1 MSPGSYKTLLSL
13 LFLLLPLAQTQDR
26 HIQMELNTR
35 NLKSSAS
42 KSKSK
47 SMAKILEEEEEEE
60 DEAEDLS
67 LSCGCFFCAM
77 KQPDARLR
85 RASVAAF
92 FRELPYSEEVDDGG
106 AVAAVWRTA
115 MDAPDDP
122 ELPSLG
128 AIRCMSL
135 LLARALDDAA
145 WRCRPQNASLP
156 YYAAHVL
163 GSYTIRS
170 SAHAELAVAAGAVG
184 PLLALLGG
192 AMTWVERRAAAR
204 ALGHLASYDATF
216 PAVARH
222 AAEAVPLAVRA
233 ASTCVADVY
242 ASYVALAPSERPK
255 YQRELLTR
263 GLVGDAA
270 EDRKAEEWA
279 SQLQCW
285 SLYFLSCLASRDPS
299 CHATICQDRAF
310 LRELCRMWGGLAN
323 GDSPAGVGLLRL
335 LCRSAVGRG
344 AIAAC
349 PDALSGLCDL
359 ARSSDDWQY
368 MAIDCLLLLLDDR
381 DTWHAVA
388 DATAPCLVDLAELRR
403 LGPRPRLGDAITSAL
418 LIDDDEHVHHGR
430 EIGAAA
436 IEAIAR
442 LREKKIE
449 RKEREE
455 AMSTD
460 ELLQRKLLAKEKK
473 RQGNDMF
480 WHGEVD
486 RAIELYTEAL
496 DLCPLSGRRD
506 RLVLYS
512 NRAQCRLARREAD
525 AAASDATRAL
535 SLARPANA
543 HARSLWRRAQTY
555 DMKGGMARES
565 LLDCLAFAGAWLDGR
580 KHGRKPAAARG
591 RGENQMKK
599 LPYCVARMIGKQ
611 MSATGLFSGV
621 STEDGNV
628 GRGDRMP
635 RCSDGGDDGDD
646 YEKDDGGDECDHDG
660 SEEEFYETEL
670 RFCRSGSG
678 LPIMAGET
686 WSSRLTRRKKKM

>member
-1 MSPGSYKTLLSL
+1 M
-13 LFLLLPLAQTQDR
+13 D
-26 HIQMELNTR
+26 LNTR
-35 NLKSSAS
+35 SLQSINSNS
-42 KSKSK
+42 KSKT
-47 SMAKILEEEEEEE
+47 MAKILEEEAE

-67 LSCGCFFCAM
+67 SSCGCFFCAK

-92 FRELPYSEEVDDGG
+92 FRELPYSEDDDGG
-106 AVAAVWRTA
+106 AVAAVWRAA

-135 LLARALDDAA
+135 LLARALDDAV
-145 WRCRPQNASLP
+145 WRRRGQNASVP

-170 SAHAELAVAAGAVG
+170 SAHAELAVAAGAVR

-192 AMTWVERRAAAR
+192 TMTWVERRAALR

-233 ASTCVADVY
+233 ASTCVSDVY
-242 ASYVALAPSERPK
+242 TNYVALALSKRPK

-263 GLVGDAA
+263 GLDGGVGA

-299 CHATICQDRAF
+299 SHVLICQDPVF

-323 GDSPAGVGLLRL
+323 GNSPAGVGLLRL
-335 LCRSAVGRG
+335 LCRSAVGRD

-368 MAIDCLLLLLDDR
+368 MAIDCLLLLLGDR
-381 DTWHAVA
+381 DSWHTVA
-388 DATAPCLVDLAELRR
+388 DATAPYLVDLAELRR
-403 LGPRPRLGDAITSAL
+403 LGPRRRLGDAITSAL
-418 LIDDDEHVHHGR
+418 LLGDDDHATCGR
-430 EIGAAA
+430 ELGS
-436 IEAIAR
+436 EAREAVAS
-442 LREKKIE
+442 LRETKIE
-449 RKEREE
+449 RKEREG
-455 AMSTD
+455 AMSVD

-496 DLCPLSGRRD
+496 ALCPLSGRRD
-506 RLVLYS
+506 RLVLHS
-512 NRAQCRLARREAD
+512 NRAQCWLARREVD

-543 HARSLWRRAQTY
+543 HARSLWRRAQAY

-580 KHGRKPAAARG
+580 KHGRQRAAARG
-591 RGENQMKK
+591 ANLRK
-599 LPYCVARMIGKQ
+599 LPYCIARMIGKQ
-611 MSATGLFSGV
+611 MSVTGLFAGV
-621 STEDGNV
+621 SADGGKV
-628 GRGDRMP
+628 GRDGRMP
-635 RCSDGGDDGDD
+635 LCSDG
-646 YEKDDGGDECDHDG
+646 DDGGDEDEKDVDGDDCDHDE

-670 RFCRSGSG
+670 RFCRSGYG
-678 LPIMAGET
+678 LPIMAEET
-686 WSSRLTRRKKKM
+686 WSSRLARRKKT

>member
-1 MSPGSYKTLLSL
+1 
-13 LFLLLPLAQTQDR
+13 
-26 HIQMELNTR
+26 MEVTTR
-35 NLKSSAS
+35 NVQSSTS

-47 SMAKILEEEEEEE
+47 AMAKIVEEEEEQEE
-60 DEAEDLS
+60 EDDEAEDPG

-92 FRELPYSEEVDDGG
+92 FRELPYSEHDDGG
-106 AVAAVWRTA
+106 AVAAVWRAA

-135 LLARALDDAA
+135 LLARALADAA
-145 WRCRPQNASLP
+145 WCCRGQNACVP

-170 SAHAELAVAAGAVG
+170 SAHAELAVAAGAVR

-216 PAVARH
+216 PAVARC
-222 AAEAVPLAVRA
+222 ADEAVPLAVRA
-233 ASTCVADVY
+233 ASTCIGDVY
-242 ASYVALAPSERPK
+242 ANYVALAPSKRPK
-255 YQRELLTR
+255 YQRDLLTR
-263 GLVGDAA
+263 GLAGGSIDAA

-299 CHATICQDRAF
+299 SHATICQDPGF
-310 LRELCRMWGGLAN
+310 LSELCRMWGGLAN

-368 MAIDCLLLLLDDR
+368 MAIDCLLLLLDDPE
-381 DTWHAVA
+381 TWHAVA

-403 LGPRPRLGDAITSAL
+403 LGPRRRLGDAITSAL
-418 LIDDDEHVHHGR
+418 LLNDDDDGHLRVRALGT
-430 EIGAAA
+430 
-436 IEAIAR
+436 EAKEAVAS
-442 LREKKIE
+442 LREVKIE

-455 AMSTD
+455 AMSRD
-460 ELLQRKLLAKEKK
+460 ELLERKLLAKEKK
-473 RQGNDMF
+473 RQGNGMF

-496 DLCPLSGRRD
+496 ELCPPSGRRD
-506 RLVLYS
+506 RLVLHS
-512 NRAQCRLARREAD
+512 NRAQCWLARREAD

-543 HARSLWRRAQTY
+543 HARSLWRRAQAY

-565 LLDCLAFAGAWLDGR
+565 LLDCLAFAGAWIDHR
-580 KHGRKPAAARG
+580 KHGGQPTAARG
-591 RGENQMKK
+591 ANKQK

-611 MSATGLFSGV
+611 MSVTGLFAGV
-621 STEDGNV
+621 SAGGGKV
-628 GRGDRMP
+628 GRDDRVGSDDPMP
-635 RCSDGGDDGDD
+635 RCSDGDDDGDD
-646 YEKDDGGDECDHDG
+646 EEDDDGDDCDRDG
-660 SEEEFYETEL
+660 SEEEFYDTEL

-678 LPIMAGET
+678 LPIMAEET
-686 WSSRLTRRKKKM
+686 WSSRLAPRKKM

>member
-1 MSPGSYKTLLSL
+1 
-13 LFLLLPLAQTQDR
+13 
-26 HIQMELNTR
+26 MEPITR
-35 NLKSSAS
+35 SVQSSTS

-47 SMAKILEEEEEEE
+47 AMAKIMEEEEE
-60 DEAEDLS
+60 DDDEAEDPG
-67 LSCGCFFCAM
+67 LSCGCFLCAM

-92 FRELPYSEEVDDGG
+92 FRELPYSEHDDGG
-106 AVAAVWRTA
+106 AVAAVWRSA

-135 LLARALDDAA
+135 LLARALADAA
-145 WRCRPQNASLP
+145 WCRRGQNACVP
-156 YYAAHVL
+156 YYAAHVV

-170 SAHAELAVAAGAVG
+170 SAHAELAVAAGAVR

-216 PAVARH
+216 PAVARC
-222 AAEAVPLAVRA
+222 ADEAVPLAVRT
-233 ASTCVADVY
+233 ASTCIADVY
-242 ASYVALAPSERPK
+242 VNYVGLAPSKRPK

-263 GLVGDAA
+263 GLAGAGIDAA

-299 CHATICQDRAF
+299 SHATICQDHGF
-310 LRELCRMWGGLAN
+310 LSELCRMWGGLAN

-344 AIAAC
+344 AIAEC

-388 DATAPCLVDLAELRR
+388 DATAPFLVDLAELRR
-403 LGPRPRLGDAITSAL
+403 LGPRRRLGDAITSAL
-418 LIDDDEHVHHGR
+418 LLKDDDGGHARGR
-430 EIGAAA
+430 ELGTEAKAA
-436 IEAIAR
+436 IAS
-442 LREKKIE
+442 LREVKIE
-449 RKEREE
+449 RKERED
-455 AMSTD
+455 AMSRD
-460 ELLQRKLLAKEKK
+460 ELLKRKLLAKEKK
-473 RQGNDMF
+473 RQGNAMF

-486 RAIELYTEAL
+486 SAIELYTEAL
-496 DLCPLSGRRD
+496 ELCPLSGRRD
-506 RLVLYS
+506 RLVLHS

-535 SLARPANA
+535 SLARPASA
-543 HARSLWRRAQTY
+543 HARSLWRRAQAY

-565 LLDCLAFAGAWLDGR
+565 LLDCLAFAGAWIDRR
-580 KHGRKPAAARG
+580 KQGGQPTAARG
-591 RGENQMKK
+591 ANQQK

-611 MSATGLFSGV
+611 MSLTGLFAGASAG
-621 STEDGNV
+621 GGKV
-628 GRGDRMP
+628 GSDDRMP
-635 RCSDGGDDGDD
+635 RCSDDGDDEEDDDGDD
-646 YEKDDGGDECDHDG
+646 CDHDG
-660 SEEEFYETEL
+660 SEEEFYDTEL

-678 LPIMAGET
+678 LPIMAEET
-686 WSSRLTRRKKKM
+686 WSSRLGPRKKKM

>member
-1 MSPGSYKTLLSL
+1 
-13 LFLLLPLAQTQDR
+13 
-26 HIQMELNTR
+26 MEITTR
-35 NLKSSAS
+35 SVQSSTS

-47 SMAKILEEEEEEE
+47 AMAKIVEEEEQEEEE
-60 DEAEDLS
+60 DEDPG
-67 LSCGCFFCAM
+67 LSCGCFFCAI

-92 FRELPYSEEVDDGG
+92 FRELPYSEHDDGG
-106 AVAAVWRTA
+106 AVVAVWRAA

-135 LLARALDDAA
+135 LLARTLADAA
-145 WRCRPQNASLP
+145 WCRRGQNACVP
-156 YYAAHVL
+156 YYAAHVV

-170 SAHAELAVAAGAVG
+170 SAHAELAVAAGAVR

-192 AMTWVERRAAAR
+192 AMTWVEQRAAAR

-216 PAVARH
+216 PAVARC
-222 AAEAVPLAVRA
+222 ADEAVPLAVHA
-233 ASTCVADVY
+233 ASTCIGDVY
-242 ASYVALAPSERPK
+242 ANYVALAPSKRPK
-255 YQRELLTR
+255 YQRDLLTR
-263 GLVGDAA
+263 GLVGAGVDAA

-299 CHATICQDRAF
+299 SHATICQDHGF
-310 LRELCRMWGGLAN
+310 LSELCRMWGGLAN

-359 ARSSDDWQY
+359 AQSSDDWQY
-368 MAIDCLLLLLDDR
+368 MAIDCLLLLLDDH

-403 LGPRPRLGDAITSAL
+403 LGPRRRLGDAITSAL
-418 LIDDDEHVHHGR
+418 LLNDDDDGHVRGR
-430 EIGAAA
+430 ALGA
-436 IEAIAR
+436 EAKESVAS
-442 LREKKIE
+442 LREVKIE

-455 AMSTD
+455 AMSRD
-460 ELLQRKLLAKEKK
+460 ELLERKLVAKEKK

-480 WHGEVD
+480 WHGEVA

-496 DLCPLSGRRD
+496 EVCPLSARRE
-506 RLVLYS
+506 RLVLHS

-543 HARSLWRRAQTY
+543 HARSLWRRAQAY

-565 LLDCLAFAGAWLDGR
+565 LLDCLAFAGAWIDGR
-580 KHGRKPAAARG
+580 KHGRQQPAARG
-591 RGENQMKK
+591 ANQQK

-611 MSATGLFSGV
+611 MGVTGLFAGV
-621 STEDGNV
+621 SAGGGKARRDDRIGSD
-628 GRGDRMP
+628 DRMP
-635 RCSDGGDDGDD
+635 RCSDGDDDGDD
-646 YEKDDGGDECDHDG
+646 EEDDDGDACDHDG
-660 SEEEFYETEL
+660 SEEEFYDTEL
-670 RFCRSGSG
+670 RFCRSVSG
-678 LPIMAGET
+678 LPIMAEET
-686 WSSRLTRRKKKM
+686 WRSRLAPRKKKMSSVNCLVIS